1 MKLCIAEKPSVA
13 KDLAEI
19 LGARTKRDGYFEGNG
34 YCVSWTFGH
43 LCSLKDPEDYNP
55 NWKYWKLE
63 DLPII
68 PQQFGIKIKDDQG
81 VKKQFDLQVKPMHNQ
96 FVEPSKVFAQTIVK
110 DSGDYKEALEVFLN
124 KLRQK

>member
-19 LGARTKRDGYFEGNG
+19 LGAKTKRDGYFEGNG

-55 NWKYWKLE
+55 NWKYRKLE

-68 PQQFGIKIKDDQG
+68 PQQFGIKIKDDHQ
-81 VKKQFDLQVKPMHNQ
+81 KLL
-96 FVEPSKVFAQTIVK
+96 
-110 DSGDYKEALEVFLN
+110 ALNRAYRLY
-124 KLRQK
+124 L